1 MMVDKERRNQARRK
15 SDRDLL
21 DKVGGGN
28 DAQADSELRRVRRR
42 AIRHNCTVHVAL
54 LLEYQVK
61 GQETWSPEEHP
72 VKGRIL
78 DLSGTGCSL
87 FTSQCLEIGQKLSL
101 GIVMKKGAEISTKGT
116 VRWSKRIVEK
126 RGYVSGVEFEG
137 LGKRDANAIAT
148 FLQRLD
154 DTTGL

>member
-1 MMVDKERRNQARRK
+1 MVEKERRNLARRK
-15 SDRDLL
+15 SDRDLI
-21 DKVGGGN
+21 DKVQGSAN
-28 DAQADSELRRVRRR
+28 AQADSELRRVRRR
-42 AIRHNCTVHVAL
+42 AIRHNCKVHVAL
-54 LLEYQVK
+54 LLKYQAH
-61 GQETWSPEEHP
+61 GRETWSPEEHP
-72 VKGRIL
+72 IKGRIL

-101 GIVMKKGAEISTKGT
+101 VIVMKKGAEISTKGA

-137 LGKRDANAIAT
+137 LGKRDMNAIAT

-154 DTTGL
+154 DTVGL